1 MKSSS
6 GTTEGDV
13 INWIVALVIASL
25 LLIFLTG
32 IVSTSLGYSRGYQM
46 GQIDALNGSIHWQL
60 QRQADGQM
68 LWVECEN
75 VCEEK

>member
-1 MKSSS
+1 MDNDWWVK
-6 GTTEGDV
+6 T
-13 INWIVALVIASL
+13 VALVMVAMMIVVLWVASHE
-25 LLIFLTG
+25 
-32 IVSTSLGYSRGYQM
+32 YDRGYKQ

-68 LWVECEN
+68 LWTECEN